1 MRLYIGNMSYDMT
14 EDDVRDLLATHGEVA
29 SVDLITDRDTG
40 RPKGFGFADMPNDAE
55 AQAAINALNET
66 EIQGRTIKVNQAR
79 PREERGGGGGGR
91 Y

>member
-14 EDDVRDLLATHGEVA
+14 EDDVRDMLAAHGEVA

-79 PREERGGGGGGR
+79 PREERGGGGGR

>member
-14 EDDVRDLLATHGEVA
+14 EDDVRDMLAAHGEVA

-55 AQAAINALNET
+55 AEAIISALNET
-66 EIQGRTIKVNQAR
+66 EVMGRTIKVNQAR
-79 PREERGGGGGGR
+79 PREDRGGGGR
-91 Y
+91 F

>member
-14 EDDVRDLLATHGEVA
+14 EDDVRDMLAAHGEVA

-66 EIQGRTIKVNQAR
+66 EVQGRTIKVNQAR
-79 PREERGGGGGGR
+79 PREERGGGR
-91 Y
+91 F